1 MNYMCVFLL
10 CASFANCLN
19 LSPATYKQ
27 HWQKWKSFYGKEYES
42 EIHDNARFSIRQN
55 NLKELV
61 LIFQTKQNVAVL
73 PLFLLVN

>member
-1 MNYMCVFLL
+1 MNYLCVFLL

-42 EIHDNARFSIRQN
+42 EIHYNARFSIWQN
-55 NLKELV
+55 NLKV
-61 LIFQTKQNVAVL
+61 R
-73 PLFLLVN
+73 